1 MSMIKEGGRTHEIDA
16 VVAVAEPSGR
26 PLVREVN
33 AVVREVCLGV
43 ISRQVVVVA
52 DVRRGVA
59 EDVNRG
65 NLRLGG
71 DDDSKEEEKKKDR
84 PHRRC
89 SNYWP
94 LYFAQGGEGGL
105 SLLCGGEVFIEKRQ
119 EEPLIMGAYFVF
131 LHDGQMP
138 V

>member
-1 MSMIKEGGRTHEIDA
+1 MIVIKEGGRTHEIDA

-26 PLVREVN
+26 PLVREIN

-71 DDDSKEEEKKKDR
+71 DDDGSKEGEEEEEDR

-94 LYFAQGGEGGL
+94 LYFAQGGERVGRHL
-105 SLLCGGEVFIEKRQ
+105 
-119 EEPLIMGAYFVF
+119 
-131 LHDGQMP
+131 
-138 V
+138 